1 VLLYAISDQHNRN
14 LLALLDEAKSMRRA
28 VIALHGKPLRYPP
41 QLGFL
46 FESVVHR
53 PKAPHMVISD
63 SSVGLGILGMM

>member
-28 VIALHGKPLRYPP
+28 VIALHGKPLRY
-41 QLGFL
+41 LGFL